1 MPDEIL
7 KSAKEKQLILF
18 CGAGISTENKNVLP
32 FNFYSEIK
40 EELNIEKDQS
50 FSALMSQF
58 CSKTNGRRKL
68 IQKIKSRFD
77 YINSFSEIEGSA
89 TKFHRELAPLYM
101 IDTIITT
108 NWDDYF
114 ERYCNATPITT
125 TKDFVFW
132 NCCDRRV
139 LKIHGSINN
148 IGSIVATQ
156 EDYKECAKSLK
167 TNIIGSTLKSLLATK
182 TVIFIGF
189 SFGDEDFKQ
198 ILDYVVKEM
207 KDYMPHIFVVTTD
220 DTLQERVK
228 YQNLTAI
235 ITDGT
240 FFIHKL
246 KSDLISEG
254 YLLNPDIGQDIY
266 YMYSLVQTKHEDLV
280 KHIDYINCPQIIYC
294 LSYQDGILHAFE
306 RFIQLESTGKY
317 YEPSHISKVIKSY
330 DYLLEQYQKS
340 NLYWDVAYIE
350 GYINALV
357 YMLADDDAKKEFP
370 KFYLP
375 NATRELRT
383 QKDLLDMILEVE
395 SINDHYRRYAR
406 EIVKDYTN
414 DLVVHH
420 TPVL

>member
-1 MPDEIL
+1 M
-7 KSAKEKQLILF
+7 
-18 CGAGISTENKNVLP
+18 
-32 FNFYSEIK
+32 
-40 EELNIEKDQS
+40 
-50 FSALMSQF
+50 
-58 CSKTNGRRKL
+58 
-68 IQKIKSRFD
+68 
-77 YINSFSEIEGSA
+77 
-89 TKFHRELAPLYM
+89 
-101 IDTIITT
+101 
-108 NWDDYF
+108 
-114 ERYCNATPITT
+114 
-125 TKDFVFW
+125 
-132 NCCDRRV
+132 
-139 LKIHGSINN
+139 
-148 IGSIVATQ
+148 
-156 EDYKECAKSLK
+156 K

-357 YMLADDDAKKEFP
+357 YMLADDDAKKNFRNFICRMLQE
-370 KFYLP
+370 
-375 NATRELRT
+375 N
-383 QKDLLDMILEVE
+383 
-395 SINDHYRRYAR
+395 
-406 EIVKDYTN
+406 
-414 DLVVHH
+414 
-420 TPVL
+420 